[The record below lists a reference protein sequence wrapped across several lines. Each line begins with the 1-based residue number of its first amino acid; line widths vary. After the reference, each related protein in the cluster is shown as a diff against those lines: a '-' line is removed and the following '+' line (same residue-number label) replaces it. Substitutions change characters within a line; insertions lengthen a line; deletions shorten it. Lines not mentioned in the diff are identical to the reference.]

1 MTGKHIALTLMVAAA
16 ITIAT
21 WQYRPVVWTAMP
33 IFGLCLGITGFILW
47 SIARFQL
54 GSSFAVTAQARHLV
68 TQGLYSKLRNPNYV
82 FGSLVIAGGIL
93 FAQRPAFLWIFL
105 VLIPLQVWRAGKE
118 SKVLEEKFGDEYRK
132 YRAQTWF

>member
-1 MTGKHIALTLMVAAA
+1 MIGKHIALTLMVAAA
-16 ITIAT
+16 ITIAS
-21 WQYRPVVWTAMP
+21 WQYRPAVWTPMA
-33 IFGLCLGITGFILW
+33 IVGLCLGVTGFVLW

-68 TQGLYSKLRNPNYV
+68 TRGLYSRLRNPIYL
-82 FGSLVIAGGIL
+82 FGSFVIAGGIL
-93 FAQRPAFLWIFL
+93 FVQRPILLLIFF
-105 VLIPLQVWRAGKE
+105 VLIPTQIWRAGKE

>member
-1 MTGKHIALTLMVAAA
+1 MIGQHIALTLMVATA

-21 WQYRPVVWTAMP
+21 WQYRPAVWTPMAVV
-33 IFGLCLGITGFILW
+33 GLCLGVAGFILW

-54 GSSFAVTAQARHLV
+54 GSSFAVTARARHLV
-68 TQGLYSKLRNPNYV
+68 THGLYSRLRNPIYV
-82 FGSLVIAGGIL
+82 FGSFVIAGGIL
-93 FAQRPAFLWIFL
+93 FVQRPVLLLIFV

-118 SKVLEEKFGDEYRK
+118 AKVLEEKFGDEYRK

>member
-1 MTGKHIALTLMVAAA
+1 MIAKHIALTLMVAAA

-21 WQYRPVVWTAMP
+21 WQYHPTVWTPMA
-33 IFGLCLGITGFILW
+33 IVGLCLGVAGFVLW

-54 GSSFAVTAQARHLV
+54 GSSFAVRAQARHLV
-68 TQGLYSKLRNPNYV
+68 THGLYSRFRNPIYL
-82 FGSLVIAGGIL
+82 FGSFVIAGGIL
-93 FAQRPAFLWIFL
+93 FVQRPVLLLIFL

-118 SKVLEEKFGDEYRK
+118 SKLLEEKFGDEYRR